1 MARKSPRSANATD
14 KQVITMPETS
24 PVPQIKKNPSP
35 VSTMSANSS
44 IDVEA
49 KIRQRAYELYEE
61 RGYTSGFE
69 QEDWL
74 RAEREVL
81 SRSGNRQ
88 QSA

>member
-1 MARKSPRSANATD
+1 MARKSPRSVNATD

-49 KIRQRAYELYEE
+49 KIRQRAYELYAE
-61 RGYTSGFE
+61 RGYIPGFE
-69 QEDWL
+69 EEDWL
-74 RAEREVL
+74 KAEREIVN
-81 SRSGNRQ
+81 RSGVRQ